1 MSDNVTVGS
10 GGVDESVSMLS
21 AVSNVSG
28 DEENKDDEEEC
39 YDGDDDEVDHTK
51 VPQEMLR
58 ACSPTARTRA
68 APVWQHLK
76 RIAKFNMPDREI
88 QEDRTH
94 MCVYPLSDDESGS
107 KRYCNTPL
115 KLFKG
120 KSGSCTWSTTA
131 AVLHFNKKHP
141 QSDSARK
148 CKTKLEL
155 REGRMGEAMHLAGSA
170 SSNVGP
176 ARKSFYGLTERE
188 KMLSAI
194 ARWGKRPVDRLKPKA
209 SCPYS
214 PDKPSRASYTL
225 NFR

>member
-28 DEENKDDEEEC
+28 DEENKDDEEESD
-39 YDGDDDEVDHTK
+39 DGDDDEVDHTK

-94 MCVYPLSDDESGS
+94 MCVYPLSDD
-107 KRYCNTPL
+107 R
-115 KLFKG
+115 
-120 KSGSCTWSTTA
+120 
-131 AVLHFNKKHP
+131 
-141 QSDSARK
+141 
-148 CKTKLEL
+148 
-155 REGRMGEAMHLAGSA
+155 
-170 SSNVGP
+170 
-176 ARKSFYGLTERE
+176 
-188 KMLSAI
+188 
-194 ARWGKRPVDRLKPKA
+194 
-209 SCPYS
+209 
-214 PDKPSRASYTL
+214 
-225 NFR
+225 

>member
-76 RIAKFNMPDREI
+76 RIAKFNMSDREI
-88 QEDRTH
+88 QEDHTH

-115 KLFKG
+115 KLFKS
-120 KSGSCTWSTTA
+120 KSGSCTWSG
-131 AVLHFNKKHP
+131 
-141 QSDSARK
+141 SAK
-148 CKTKLEL
+148 QNSSFVKD
-155 REGRMGEAMHLAGSA
+155 GWGEAMHLTGSA
-170 SSNVGP
+170 SSSRPHQEERMGSVSS
-176 ARKSFYGLTERE
+176 KSAGSRSDSSRDGRRCRGLER
-188 KMLSAI
+188 
-194 ARWGKRPVDRLKPKA
+194 R
-209 SCPYS
+209 C
-214 PDKPSRASYTL
+214 SR
-225 NFR
+225 